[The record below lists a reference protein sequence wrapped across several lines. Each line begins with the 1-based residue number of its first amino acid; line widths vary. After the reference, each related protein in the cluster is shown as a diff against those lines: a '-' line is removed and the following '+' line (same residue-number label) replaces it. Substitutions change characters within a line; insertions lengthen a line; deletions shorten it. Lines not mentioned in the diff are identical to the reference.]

1 MFCFLGGCIVTRFCQ
16 WCSFKFECMQHKMY
30 RSHHFTLICFIFTFV
45 CGLAWFPYTH
55 MWATIIVNSIIRY
68 TCEYVSIRTTSRI
81 QLEHWHLWHQNLRN
95 GSLDLSELLWLGLN
109 SQQVVFFFPDLGKCV
124 VKSLADWNESRS
136 RWGQLYSVNLK
147 VVVGSPKT
155 S

>member
-109 SQQVVFFFPDLGKCV
+109 SQQVVFFSGLGEMCGEKPGWLEWVKKQMGPVVFSQPQSCCWFP
-124 VKSLADWNESRS
+124 
-136 RWGQLYSVNLK
+136 
-147 VVVGSPKT
+147 
-155 S
+155 